1 MYGREAGGTDDGGDD
16 GDLFFYDHQL
26 DLNTHPPV
34 QNNKNI
40 DNIVASRSNGVMSE
54 NHQRFPN

>member
-26 DLNTHPPV
+26 DLNTFPPV
-34 QNNKNI
+34 QVIKI
-40 DNIVASRSNGVMSE
+40 LIISR
-54 NHQRFPN
+54 